1 MIHIRTAEGFSSAI
15 EAMVQEKGVDIIDAI
30 LYHCEKNQIEIELVN
45 RLLTSSLR
53 KKLQEEARARFL
65 LKKEDE

>member
-15 EAMVQEKGVDIIDAI
+15 EAMVQEKDVDIIDAI